1 MANEVDACASSV
13 ARRFRKLAA
22 SSLGQTRTRPHSQ
35 TGRNHHRV
43 HGMRTKLR
51 IASNIGLILGQIVL
65 LFVSRDIGLAVIICS
80 SLLSVPFFLK
90 ERMIDVIALIG
101 FMQVINVIGLFFR

>member
-1 MANEVDACASSV
+1 VANEVDACASSV

-22 SSLGQTRTRPHSQ
+22 SSMGKTRARYNSER
-35 TGRNHHRV
+35 GRNRNRV

-51 IASNIGLILGQIVL
+51 IASNIGLILGQITL

-90 ERMIDVIALIG
+90 ERMVDVLVLIA
-101 FMQVINVIGLFFR
+101 FMQAINVIGLFFR